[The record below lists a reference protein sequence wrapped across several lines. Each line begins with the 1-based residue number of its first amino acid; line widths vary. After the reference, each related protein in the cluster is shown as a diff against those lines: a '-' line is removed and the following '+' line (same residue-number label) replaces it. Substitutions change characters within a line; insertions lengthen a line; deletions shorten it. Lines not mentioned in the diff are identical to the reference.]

1 MRLCVSTRNLINEY
15 GVKNTS
21 LLAIHAAESLHTS
34 EFSVLMTGRR
44 ELDRIFDFL
53 NPDFII
59 HLTKALDNEI
69 NLLAK
74 NSTGIVVC
82 PRSNGVLGVGFPRI
96 TKMIQSKCC
105 VGIGTDNIMVNSPD
119 MFREMDYIWNVSR
132 TFDESI
138 SAREILKMA
147 TVNGGKILRLN
158 SGCISPNKSA
168 DIMFID
174 KNNIDLC
181 PMHDP
186 YISMVHR
193 ASEDCILNLMING
206 EFVYGNGF

>member
-34 EFSVLMTGRR
+34 EFSVLVTGRR

-82 PRSNGVLGVGFPRI
+82 PRSNGGTRCRI
-96 TKMIQSKCC
+96 SK
-105 VGIGTDNIMVNSPD
+105 DS
-119 MFREMDYIWNVSR
+119 
-132 TFDESI
+132 
-138 SAREILKMA
+138 
-147 TVNGGKILRLN
+147 
-158 SGCISPNKSA
+158 
-168 DIMFID
+168 
-174 KNNIDLC
+174 
-181 PMHDP
+181 
-186 YISMVHR
+186 
-193 ASEDCILNLMING
+193 
-206 EFVYGNGF
+206 